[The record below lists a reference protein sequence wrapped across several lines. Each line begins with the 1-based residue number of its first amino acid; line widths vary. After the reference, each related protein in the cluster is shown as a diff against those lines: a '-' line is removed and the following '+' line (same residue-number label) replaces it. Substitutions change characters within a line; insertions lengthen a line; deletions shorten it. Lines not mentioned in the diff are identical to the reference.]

1 MSRPFQLMMN
11 ASILQLGVGTNLLGK
26 IDSINKLPRVALNS
40 EVYSFQSPDESY
52 RERKEAAVYRK

>member
-1 MSRPFQLMMN
+1 MMN